1 MRKSKRPQ
9 QLCLA
14 ASGRVIISANPLKT
28 SNWKR
33 AVPLYKPARMA
44 TLPKHHKPLEGQ
56 LSLFPEDDRD
66 EGSD

>member
-1 MRKSKRPQ
+1 M
-9 QLCLA
+9 
-14 ASGRVIISANPLKT
+14 
-28 SNWKR
+28 R

-44 TLPKHHKPLEGQ
+44 KLPKQHKPLEGQ